1 MNSNFI
7 FLFSLLG
14 KHKRLL
20 FSSLAVTASISLLGT
35 LLPYF
40 SKYQIDQLQTGS
52 GNLLGT
58 NLSPS
63 FIFFILLLVPF
74 LIEVLRNSLL
84 KSFDVG
90 INRKITFSAMKHI
103 REIVWKKFRE
113 MDGAFFENSGSR
125 RIINMVIRSDVL
137 IKDFL
142 QFVGSIINA
151 LVLVI
156 ISIPVLGS
164 VGWQLILVTLISA
177 ILTAVISSFQQ
188 KREAVQQVI
197 SDRSFD
203 RFYQIDSLLTYD
215 YLEARLLGATAY
227 FQKKFDDILKDQ
239 YQIEKE
245 EDKIRTKYGSLDSIT
260 NDASILVVNFL
271 AGLWVLNASY
281 SIGTYTMVVMYTL
294 QISRAFRVLTRLLR
308 TWMDI
313 DLRIMQLR
321 FFLDIKPKLIFVDNK
336 KVNNPKSLSLVNA
349 HFSYKGYGSDEKSY
363 IEKLIKR
370 SKNYIAKYGQ
380 RGVGWQLKNII
391 ENIDLSSKSV
401 EVLRGVDFKLE
412 CGEVV
417 ALLGRNG
424 VGKSTLI
431 NLLLHNN
438 ELDSGEVH
446 LDGTKINYFDQESVF
461 QQFAIIQQKPII
473 YEGFSI
479 RENLIIGTP
488 SKTTDEKI
496 WKQLKLVGLYEKIKS
511 LPKQLDTLIG
521 FETNFSAGQSQLL
534 VIARVFLQERPFII
548 FDEGMSNLDAE
559 NEMHIVKLLKSQTK
573 KSAILFITHRI
584 TAARHADR
592 IVVIDSG
599 KIVQEGNHSSLVNK
613 RGVYKHFWNLQVV
626 S

>member
-1 MNSNFI
+1 MNSNFV
-7 FLFSLLG
+7 FLFTLLG
-14 KHKRLL
+14 KHKKLL
-20 FSSLAVTASISLLGT
+20 ISSLAVTASISLLGT

-40 SKYQIDQLQTGS
+40 SKYQIDQLQAGS
-52 GNLLGT
+52 DNLFGAKA
-58 NLSPS
+58 SPT
-63 FIFFILLLVPF
+63 FVFFILLLIPF
-74 LIEVLRNSLL
+74 LIETIRSSLL
-84 KSFDVG
+84 KSFDTG

-103 REIVWKKFRE
+103 REIVWKKFKE

-125 RIINMVIRSDVL
+125 RIINMVIRSDIL

-142 QFVGSIINA
+142 LFVSSIINA

-164 VGWQLILVTLISA
+164 VGWQLILVTLVSA
-177 ILTAVISSFQQ
+177 IVSAVISSFQQ
-188 KREAVQQVI
+188 KREATQQVI

-227 FQKKFDDILKDQ
+227 FQKKFDDILKEQ

-245 EDKIRTKYGSLDSIT
+245 EDKIRTKYGSLDNIT
-260 NDASILVVNFL
+260 NDISILLVNFI
-271 AGLWVLNASY
+271 AGYWVLNASY
-281 SIGTYTMVVMYTL
+281 SIGTYTMVVMYSL

-321 FFLDIKPKLIFVDNK
+321 FFLDIKPKLIFLDNK
-336 KVNNPKSLSLVNA
+336 KVKNPRTLSLSNV
-349 HFSYKGYGSDEKSY
+349 HFSYKGYGADEKSY
-363 IEKLIKR
+363 IEKLIQR

-380 RGVGWQLKNII
+380 RGIGWQLKNII
-391 ENIDLSSKSV
+391 ENIDLTNKSV
-401 EVLRGVDFKLE
+401 EVLKGVDFRLE
-412 CGEVV
+412 RGEVV

-438 ELDSGEVH
+438 ELDSGEVL
-446 LDGTKINYFDQESVF
+446 LDGKKINNFDQESVF
-461 QQFAIIQQKPII
+461 QQFAIIQQKPIV

-488 SKTTDEKI
+488 PDTTDDKI
-496 WKQLKLVGLYEKIKS
+496 WKQLKLVGLYEKVNQ
-511 LPKQLDTLIG
+511 LPKKLDTLIG

-534 VIARVFLQERPFII
+534 VIARVFLQKRPFIV

-559 NEMHIVKLLKSQTK
+559 NEMHIVKLLKSQLTT
-573 KSAILFITHRI
+573 SAVLFITHRI

-599 KIVQEGNHSSLVNK
+599 KVAQEGNHNSLVNK
-613 RGVYKHFWNLQVV
+613 RGVYKHFWDLQVV